1 MTPLPNL
8 DPAAVR
14 SRFPALSRTEGGRP
28 VAYLDG
34 PGGTQVPDTVIDAMS
49 GALRKGVSNLGGGFG
64 ASHDADL
71 ITSAARLAMADLFN
85 ADPSEISF
93 GQNMTSITFA
103 VSRALA
109 SSWGSGDAVV
119 VTSLDHDA
127 NYTPWVRAAQDAGAQ
142 VRVAE
147 FDTSSGTLDPEAV
160 ARLLDDQVRVVAVCV
175 ASNAIGTVVDVA
187 AIAAAAH
194 EAGALVYLD
203 AVHAGP
209 HRLLDV
215 GAIDCDFLVASAYKF
230 FGPHTGILYGK
241 LDRLA
246 DLDFYKVRPAPSDPP
261 DKLET
266 GTQSFESM
274 AGVTAAVDYL
284 ASLAGSSAET
294 RRTRLE
300 QAYSLIGQHETAL
313 SERFLSGL
321 AGIPDIEVH
330 GVTHAGPERVTT
342 FALSIDGAPPRGGG
356 RGAGTVRD
364 LRLVGALLRGEC
376 HGPARGGRCRWPGP
390 DRVRSL
396 QHDGGSGPGAGGS
409 RRPMNGDPGATGPC
423 RSSARSSSPPGSAGT
438 RSGC

>member
-64 ASHDADL
+64 ASQDADL

-274 AGVTAAVDYL
+274 AGITAAVDYL
-284 ASLAGSSAET
+284 ASLAGTRPKLDEPGWS
-294 RRTRLE
+294 RRT
-300 QAYSLIGQHETAL
+300 H
-313 SERFLSGL
+313 
-321 AGIPDIEVH
+321 
-330 GVTHAGPERVTT
+330 
-342 FALSIDGAPPRGGG
+342 
-356 RGAGTVRD
+356 
-364 LRLVGALLRGEC
+364 
-376 HGPARGGRCRWPGP
+376 
-390 DRVRSL
+390 
-396 QHDGGSGPGAGGS
+396 
-409 RRPMNGDPGATGPC
+409 
-423 RSSARSSSPPGSAGT
+423 
-438 RSGC
+438 